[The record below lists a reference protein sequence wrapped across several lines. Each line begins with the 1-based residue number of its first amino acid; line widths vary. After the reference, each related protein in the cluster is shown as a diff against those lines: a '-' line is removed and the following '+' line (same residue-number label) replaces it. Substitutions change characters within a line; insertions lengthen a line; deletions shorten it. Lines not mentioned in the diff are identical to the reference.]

1 MSVTSKNKRE
11 PADDQGFAAESLLL
25 FLSTVTLLLFM
36 VVHHLREENAQREV
50 RYAYLT
56 DK

>member
-25 FLSTVTLLLFM
+25 FLSTVTLFLFM
-36 VVHHLREENAQREV
+36 VVHHL
-50 RYAYLT
+50 
-56 DK
+56 